1 MRIPCTVGA
10 SPRQCVA
17 EVLAAISQMV
27 GIPQLRETVSS
38 TRRASGRA
46 LSPVSDLDYDM
57 EIQNAIMNKSK
68 KKLKKH

>member
-38 TRRASGRA
+38 TRRA